1 MDLWEIEFDRDY
13 FTHRL
18 KFLSDFLESQV
29 AVMRNMRI
37 GAPSQT
43 KSNAPD
49 GVPKKQSPPGASQ
62 RPTHVLGNE
71 TWKCPLCHLNHGNV
85 YHNQRP
91 YLSVCTLFL
100 EQAVGKRI
108 GSCSTHKYCLVC
120 TSSLSDR

>member
-1 MDLWEIEFDRDY
+1 MTQRKLWDHFQTFKTSTLKQHNTNLENPIGMDLWEIEFDRDY

-49 GVPKKQSPPGASQ
+49 GVPKKHSPPGAPQ
-62 RPTHVLGNE
+62 RPIHVLGNE
-71 TWKCPLCHLNHGNV
+71 TWNCPLCHLNHGNV
-85 YHNQRP
+85 YHN
-91 YLSVCTLFL
+91 
-100 EQAVGKRI
+100 
-108 GSCSTHKYCLVC
+108 
-120 TSSLSDR
+120 